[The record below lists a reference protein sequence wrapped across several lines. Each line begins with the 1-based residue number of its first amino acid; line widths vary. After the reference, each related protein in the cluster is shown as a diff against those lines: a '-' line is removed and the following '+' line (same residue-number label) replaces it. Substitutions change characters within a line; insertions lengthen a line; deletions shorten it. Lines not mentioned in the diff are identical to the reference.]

1 MNNRRI
7 LVWLVVGGLGLVLA
21 QAVQRQLN
29 LVVNGQAQSSK
40 AIVVGGQTYVP
51 VSALRALGVTASVS
65 GNTVNLSAQAAGGA
79 DQRASLEGCLNEW
92 LSNGIW
98 RARATRVEPFDE
110 NGLKGW
116 AIDFEVRN
124 ATNRTLEA
132 WNAGFKDPSSL
143 TLAFASGAT
152 ERMEGGALARES
164 YEAKIYNAAI
174 PQGAAVTTKLK
185 FRSDRTD
192 PPTKLLIEMDTSNI
206 KQKYN
211 LAFST
216 PNPSLRFKL
225 DCSR

>member
-1 MNNRRI
+1 MNRRI
-7 LVWLVVGGLGLVLA
+7 LTWVVVGALGLVLA

-51 VSALRALGVTASVS
+51 LSALRALGVTAAVS
-65 GNTVNLSAQAAGGA
+65 GNTVSLSGSPAGGA

-92 LSNGIW
+92 LFNGIW
-98 RARATRVEPFDE
+98 RARATRVESFDDG
-110 NGLKGW
+110 GLKGW

-132 WNAGFKDPSSL
+132 WNAGFKDSSSL
-143 TLAFASGAT
+143 TLAFADGST
-152 ERMEGGALARES
+152 QRMEGNALARES

-174 PQGAAVTTKLK
+174 PQGSGVTTKLK
-185 FRSDRTD
+185 FTSNRTD
-192 PPTKLLIEMDTSNI
+192 APTKLLIEMDTNSI

-211 LAFST
+211 LAFSS

-225 DCSR
+225 DCTK

>member
-1 MNNRRI
+1 MNSRI
-7 LVWLVVGGLGLVLA
+7 LAWMVVGVLGVVLA

-51 VSALRALGVTASVS
+51 LSALRALGVTTSVS
-65 GNTVNLSAQAAGGA
+65 GNTVSLSGSPAGGA

-92 LSNGIW
+92 LNNGIW
-98 RARATRVEPFDE
+98 RARATKVEPFDE
-110 NGLKGW
+110 SGIRGW
-116 AIDFEVRN
+116 AVDFEVRN

-143 TLAFASGAT
+143 TLAFADGST
-152 ERMEGGALARES
+152 ERMEGGTLARES
-164 YEAKIYNAAI
+164 YEAKIYNAVI
-174 PQGAAVTTKLK
+174 PQGSGVTTKLK
-185 FRSDRTD
+185 FISNRSDA
-192 PPTKLLIEMDTSNI
+192 PTKLLIEMDANAI

-211 LAFST
+211 LTFSS

-225 DCSR
+225 DCSK

>member
-7 LVWLVVGGLGLVLA
+7 LAWLGVGVLGLVLA

-40 AIVVGGQTYVP
+40 ALVVGGQTYVP

-65 GNTVNLSAQAAGGA
+65 GNTVSLSGSPVAGA

-92 LSNGIW
+92 LNNGIW
-98 RARATRVEPFDE
+98 RARATKVEAFDE

-124 ATNRTLEA
+124 ATAKTLEA

-143 TLAFASGAT
+143 TLAFADGT
-152 ERMEGGALARES
+152 TQRMEGNALARES

-174 PQGAAVTTKLK
+174 PQGAGVSTKLK
-185 FRSDRTD
+185 FTSNRTD
-192 PPTKLLIEMDTSNI
+192 TPTKLLIEMDTNNI

-225 DCSR
+225 DCSK